1 MYKKVHAH
9 RSWHKPLRSLLE
21 VTRQAVNTAVTF
33 RKLMQV
39 FQALSFWP
47 PRSIYCVISC
57 KCIERRKCKCSLF
70 SKYVSTSVQR
80 CMVGKVTWL
89 YGREASWVVIW
100 ERRVDLT
107 KTNVLETSNIRLME
121 RLNLYFN
128 ILYLKRRGSAL
139 WCSIT
144 INVFERIDFKWYRE
158 TIGHL
163 ALDDMRYSTVQGI

>member
-1 MYKKVHAH
+1 MYKKVYAH
-9 RSWHKPLRSLLE
+9 RSWHKPLRLLLE

-47 PRSIYCVISC
+47 PRSIHRVISC

-89 YGREASWVVIW
+89 HGREASWVVIW

-128 ILYLKRRGSAL
+128 ILTFWGWLQTLTPVERGADARDSEIHWDEL
-139 WCSIT
+139 NCCPVSS
-144 INVFERIDFKWYRE
+144 
-158 TIGHL
+158 G
-163 ALDDMRYSTVQGI
+163 G